1 MRIGFVFV
9 FFCVVLSVSFAQDE
23 DCECT
28 VYYLCETQNTV
39 ESSSKCSGPE
49 VCCRPSGPTSPNIV
63 TAPTPRTT
71 PRPGRPKDVPTTEA
85 PNEDNDSN
93 CECVPVENCPEVSG
107 ANQLDIRFGCNKG
120 GEVCCPKRG
129 GGGGDQNPSTP
140 NPATNQGGGN
150 QGGGNQGGGNQGGL
164 DEFTECGVR
173 RSSGLNNRI
182 TGGSSDKTDTVFGE
196 YPWMMAI
203 LTSRTNKDGSVTENV
218 FQCGATLIL
227 PTVVMTAAHCVNS
240 IPVQDIKV
248 RGGEWDTVSNNKSDR
263 EPFPY
268 QERTVSQ
275 IYIHQSFEPSTVY
288 NDIALIVLDFPFPV
302 KDHIAQ
308 ICTPNSVEEYD
319 DQKCLVTG
327 WGKDKFGVEGRY
339 QSTLKKLDLKIVP
352 RNICQ
357 QKLRQ
362 TRLGGQFKLHDSFIC
377 ATGGPNQDACKG
389 DGGGPL
395 ICQLKGQRD
404 RYTQVGIVAWGI
416 GCGTDTPGVYVD
428 VRKFKKWILDNSHG
442 QIIVTRIKT
451 RDCIALIPRTEY
463 Q

>member
-1 MRIGFVFV
+1 MYL
-9 FFCVVLSVSFAQDE
+9 VLLDE

-28 VYYLCETQNTV
+28 VYYLCETHNTV

-49 VCCRPSGPTSPNIV
+49 VCCRPSGPTSPSIV
-63 TAPTPRTT
+63 TAPTPRGTS
-71 PRPGRPKDVPTTEA
+71 PRTGLPKDVPTTNA
-85 PNEDNDSN
+85 PGEDNDSN
-93 CECVPVENCPEVSG
+93 CDCVPVEECPEVSG
-107 ANQLDIRFGCNKG
+107 ANQLDIRFGCTKG
-120 GEVCCPKRG
+120 GQVCCPKGNTVG
-129 GGGGDQNPSTP
+129 GGGQTPSPPTP
-140 NPATNQGGGN
+140 TPSGGGN
-150 QGGGNQGGGNQGGL
+150 QGGGGGGL

-173 RSSGLNNRI
+173 RSGGLNNRI
-182 TGGSSDKTDTVFGE
+182 TGANTDKTDTFFGE

-203 LTSRTNKDGSVTENV
+203 LTTRTNKDGSVTENV

-240 IPVQDIKV
+240 VPVQDIKV
-248 RGGEWDTVSNNKSDR
+248 RGGEWDTVSNNKSDQ

-275 IYIHQSFEPSTVY
+275 IYIHQDFEPATVY

-302 KDHIAQ
+302 KDHIGQ

-319 DQKCLVTG
+319 DQKCIVTG

-339 QSTLKKLDLKIVP
+339 QSTLKKLDVKLVP
-352 RNICQ
+352 RNTCQ

-362 TRLGGQFKLHDSFIC
+362 TRLGGKFKLHDSFIC
-377 ATGGPNQDACKG
+377 AAGGPNQDACKG

-416 GCGTDTPGVYVD
+416 GCGSDTPGVYVD
-428 VRKFKKWILDNSHG
+428 VKKYKKWILDNSHG
-442 QIIVTRIKT
+442 TIIDTRIKT
-451 RDCIALIPRTEY
+451 KN
-463 Q
+463 